1 MTIENLQVKEM
12 ISDDQYLLNN
22 GTLITTD
29 QDFIIE
35 TCACDFTT
43 HAIMLASAHD
53 ASDNKYKLVIHD
65 DRLDSASEDF
75 ELDTLDYSAPEVVK
89 L

>member
-1 MTIENLQVKEM
+1 MTIENLHVSER
-12 ISDDQYLLNN
+12 IGDDQYLLNN

-43 HAIMLASAHD
+43 HAIMLTSAHD
-53 ASDNKYKLVIHD
+53 ADGKKYELTVHD
-65 DRLDSASEDF
+65 DRLNSANEDF
-75 ELDTLDYSAPEVVK
+75 ELDMIDYSAPEICA

>member
-1 MTIENLQVKEM
+1 MKNRNLHVSER
-12 ISDDQYLLNN
+12 IGDDQYLLNN

-53 ASDNKYKLVIHD
+53 ADGKKYELTVHD
-65 DRLDSASEDF
+65 DRLNSASEDF
-75 ELDTLDYSAPEVVK
+75 ELDMISYDKPEVFA